1 MLSRHITPRKI
12 SLRLPTSYLSSA
24 VSGQYM
30 HRILTSSV
38 RLTNSMPTE
47 GLIASSYEY
56 PKCNGRHDVTLWAIK
71 RLLRNRSS
79 HAEGM
84 FATIPL
90 QKKYGG
96 AHTIIHLA
104 MRPLSC
110 TLHSEKIS
118 RKKNILE
125 MKH

>member
-1 MLSRHITPRKI
+1 MK
-12 SLRLPTSYLSSA
+12 
-24 VSGQYM
+24 
-30 HRILTSSV
+30 
-38 RLTNSMPTE
+38 E

-104 MRPLSC
+104 MRPLRQWHGYDK
-110 TLHSEKIS
+110 LRS
-118 RKKNILE
+118 RLSSYVVVCLGPSSNPVQMLMSYGDLCQHFWPRHRLYGFIA
-125 MKH
+125 